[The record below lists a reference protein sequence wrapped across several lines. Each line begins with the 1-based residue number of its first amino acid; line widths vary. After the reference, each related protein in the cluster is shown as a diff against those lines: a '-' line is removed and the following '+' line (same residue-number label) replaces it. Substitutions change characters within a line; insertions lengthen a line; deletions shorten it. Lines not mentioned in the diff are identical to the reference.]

1 MQRDGS
7 ARQVRPTGARRRGFR
22 WLTGGTVAAIAILGL
37 LIGEP
42 TPGGANPTTVVGG
55 PGTMTSSTVN
65 ANLTGTFDKIKD
77 AATGSFTTDYP
88 TWVAS
93 TDNDQ
98 LNGTITPSATVDS
111 HLAGLSV
118 SSCVLHITSFA
129 LKVTGAVGS
138 PLHPNLASQ
147 IAPLSSALP
156 LAFSIPPSI
165 NIGPLASPSTGAGNI
180 VVALIKISGTADC
193 YTSGGTAVVTNGA
206 VVYSPHN
213 PTIATTSFGT
223 PQVPGG
229 VSGTVTDNAT
239 PTPNDISNASVQVCT
254 IDLQC
259 DSTYSA
265 ANGSYSVTGLQP
277 GPYYVTVLP
286 PAGSSGLDAGQFGLV
301 SVVANTITSNTNV
314 VLDATQPLPAGVTV
328 SNNGSST
335 QSNGEFEYNSLP
347 FNVSMTGCSGGT
359 ATWEIQGWNRTTAVY
374 TTLTGPMTENPT
386 GSGVYQGTIPPVF
399 PMHGPMNVTLAITCP
414 NSTVQTAKFR
424 RISTRA
430 ARSLTRTAT
439 PSAEPQSRCST
450 PAR

>member
-7 ARQVRPTGARRRGFR
+7 ARQVRQTGARRRGFR

-165 NIGPLASPSTGAGNI
+165 NIGPLSAPSTGAGNI
-180 VVALIKISGTADC
+180 VVALIKISGTTDC

-206 VVYSPHN
+206 VVYAR
-213 PTIATTSFGT
+213 TIRQLRRPRSELHRFLGASVEQLRIMQRRHPTTSRMPPCRCARST
-223 PQVPGG
+223 C
-229 VSGTVTDNAT
+229 SAT
-239 PTPNDISNASVQVCT
+239 PPTLRP
-254 IDLQC
+254 
-259 DSTYSA
+259 
-265 ANGSYSVTGLQP
+265 
-277 GPYYVTVLP
+277 
-286 PAGSSGLDAGQFGLV
+286 
-301 SVVANTITSNTNV
+301 
-314 VLDATQPLPAGVTV
+314 
-328 SNNGSST
+328 
-335 QSNGEFEYNSLP
+335 
-347 FNVSMTGCSGGT
+347 T
-359 ATWEIQGWNRTTAVY
+359 A
-374 TTLTGPMTENPT
+374 
-386 GSGVYQGTIPPVF
+386 
-399 PMHGPMNVTLAITCP
+399 
-414 NSTVQTAKFR
+414 
-424 RISTRA
+424 
-430 ARSLTRTAT
+430 RTA
-439 PSAEPQSRCST
+439 
-450 PAR
+450 